1 MRQPVSEFA
10 AQTRRASA
18 GLCAPMRWPRHAL
31 AVALALGLSG
41 WSGMATAA
49 NCRNNG
55 SLSAIICD
63 VPANVLQPYYSTF
76 TSNATITVTSAGS
89 LGVGLTMSGT
99 ALGIQGQGVTL
110 DNSGRIDPFTLGTTR
125 SIASNG
131 VAFTAAGGSMQT
143 IINRAN
149 GIIGGASGDHAPTL
163 TDLTG
168 LALAVQNGPLGT
180 TTIENQKDG
189 KITAGIIASSTRA
202 VLDAPSSPP
211 TAVAVNI
218 TNDGTI
224 IGRVALQGP
233 IMPGAPGNTFINAG
247 SIQGSVSMGAGG
259 VNVFTARSGSS
270 VTGIGNPLDQYVG
283 SAPGLRFIAPAR
295 STAVAPAARW
305 CWKIRRATACPTT
318 SRVRP
323 TPTSTT

>member
-1 MRQPVSEFA
+1 
-10 AQTRRASA
+10 
-18 GLCAPMRWPRHAL
+18 
-31 AVALALGLSG
+31 
-41 WSGMATAA
+41 MATAA

-131 VAFTAAGGSMQT
+131 VAFTAGGSMQT

-168 LALAVQNGPLGT
+168 PRSRCRMAHSAPPPSRT
-180 TTIENQKDG
+180 RK
-189 KITAGIIASSTRA
+189 TARSQPASSPAAHGPSWTH
-202 VLDAPSSPP
+202 PSSPP
-211 TAVAVNI
+211 TAVA
-218 TNDGTI
+218 
-224 IGRVALQGP
+224 R
-233 IMPGAPGNTFINAG
+233 
-247 SIQGSVSMGAGG
+247 
-259 VNVFTARSGSS
+259 
-270 VTGIGNPLDQYVG
+270 
-283 SAPGLRFIAPAR
+283 
-295 STAVAPAARW
+295 
-305 CWKIRRATACPTT
+305 
-318 SRVRP
+318 
-323 TPTSTT
+323 

>member
-1 MRQPVSEFA
+1 M
-10 AQTRRASA
+10 
-18 GLCAPMRWPRHAL
+18 
-31 AVALALGLSG
+31 ALALGLSG

-55 SLSAIICD
+55 GLSFIICD
-63 VPANVLQPYYSTF
+63 APANPLQPYYSTF

-110 DNSGRIDPFTLGTTR
+110 DNSGRIDPFTLGPTR

-131 VAFTAAGGSMQT
+131 VTFTASGGSQQT

-211 TAVAVNI
+211 TAVA
-218 TNDGTI
+218 
-224 IGRVALQGP
+224 R
-233 IMPGAPGNTFINAG
+233 
-247 SIQGSVSMGAGG
+247 
-259 VNVFTARSGSS
+259 
-270 VTGIGNPLDQYVG
+270 
-283 SAPGLRFIAPAR
+283 
-295 STAVAPAARW
+295 
-305 CWKIRRATACPTT
+305 
-318 SRVRP
+318 
-323 TPTSTT
+323 

>member
-1 MRQPVSEFA
+1 
-10 AQTRRASA
+10 
-18 GLCAPMRWPRHAL
+18 MRWPRHAL

-202 VLDAPSSPP
+202 VLDAPVI
-211 TAVAVNI
+211 AAYGGGQVNI

-233 IMPGAPGNTFINAG
+233 IMPGAPATPSSTPAA
-247 SIQGSVSMGAGG
+247 SRAASRWARAASMYSRHG
-259 VNVFTARSGSS
+259 
-270 VTGIGNPLDQYVG
+270 P
-283 SAPGLRFIAPAR
+283 APA
-295 STAVAPAARW
+295 
-305 CWKIRRATACPTT
+305 
-318 SRVRP
+318 
-323 TPTSTT
+323 